1 MYKVRDSSGVEYGP
15 LDLETL
21 ELWAVQNRI
30 NANSIII
37 DQSTGETKLAK
48 TIPEL
53 QAIFHVPAAFPQRA
67 VQVPIGAHSPII
79 AVVLSIL
86 LSGLGQVYNRQILKG
101 VVFFLVNLCLC
112 CGGFIISMG
121 LIFSTV
127 SSSTSGGANMGF
139 GSAIQMCT
147 NAICFVIYVVN
158 VIDAGMIAAR
168 LQRGE
173 AITDWQMF

>member
-121 LIFSTV
+121 ASCKIGGKEEFRHLASNYV
-127 SSSTSGGANMGF
+127 LVKRHDHGGA
-139 GSAIQMCT
+139 C
-147 NAICFVIYVVN
+147 
-158 VIDAGMIAAR
+158 
-168 LQRGE
+168 GE
-173 AITDWQMF
+173 NILSHF